1 MAFDKDEIKQLKELF
16 DEQSERFD
24 VKLEGLSSQFDD
36 KLESLSVRLDKK
48 LEKQDDK
55 SSKLISDEHSAIS
68 LTLRTAIQ
76 GVENELED
84 IKINIS
90 RLTEMETGDI
100 RGAYED
106 IEFLKRRIKSL
117 ESKIALIAKR

>member
-48 LEKQDDK
+48 LEKQDGK